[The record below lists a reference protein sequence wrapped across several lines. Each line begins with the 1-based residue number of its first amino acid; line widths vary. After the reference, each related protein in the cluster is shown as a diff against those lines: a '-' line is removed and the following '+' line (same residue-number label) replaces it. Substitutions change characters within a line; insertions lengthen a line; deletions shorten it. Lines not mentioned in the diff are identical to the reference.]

1 MPHIILEGLPAAG
14 KTETMQ
20 MLARFYPEQIEV
32 FPEIVKQVATK
43 ENIHILSERERLT
56 EAVIAALPYRR
67 AQLENVAQQG
77 KLCLEESHMGVHL
90 AYSKA
95 LNDRSFI
102 CAYGK
107 AELSLPRPD
116 LYLRL
121 AIPVDVSMRRQKA
134 RKTPQFE
141 VDRPTLEQM
150 LIHLQE
156 WHIAQ
161 GSNLRIVNADS
172 SPSTFLAQVEA
183 ILPLRYTRQSST
195 TKRTFDTLLLLGRP
209 ASGKSEFID
218 FMNKC
223 PVERLAERYHISPFH
238 VIDDF
243 PILWEKCEEDD
254 LWEHLGRKRLYS
266 QPIEGNY
273 HVTDDGLWPFLIG
286 KINELTRPLL
296 SRTTSANETIMIEF
310 ARGKKHGYFESLGC
324 LSPQLLSRAAILYV
338 QVSFSESLRRNIA
351 RYNEKKSGGILT
363 HSVPTEEMK
372 RTYKEDDWPDIARAP
387 RGMLTVN
394 GITIPYVTMN
404 NEPELTDI
412 DALDSRYREALD
424 QLYALYLRRPCVCE

>member
-32 FPEIVKQVATK
+32 FPEIVKQVATR

-56 EAVIAALPYRR
+56 EAVIAELPYRR
-67 AQLENVAQQG
+67 AQLENVLQQG
-77 KLCLEESHMGVHL
+77 KICLEESHMGVHL

-107 AELSLPRPD
+107 ANLSLPRPD

-141 VDRPTLEQM
+141 VDRPTLKQM
-150 LIHLQE
+150 LIHLQQ

-183 ILPLRYTRQSST
+183 ILPIRYTSKSPT
-195 TKRTFDTLLLLGRP
+195 TKETFDTLLLLGRP

-266 QPIEGNY
+266 HPINGNY
-273 HVTDDGLWPFLIG
+273 YVTDDGLWPFLIG
-286 KINELTRPLL
+286 KINERARSLL
-296 SRTTSANETIMIEF
+296 SKTTPSNETIMIEF
-310 ARGKKHGYFESLGC
+310 SRGKRHGYSEALGC

-338 QVSFSESLRRNIA
+338 QVPFSESLRRNIA
-351 RYNEKKSGGILT
+351 RYNEKKSSGILT
-363 HSVPTEEMK
+363 HSVPTKEMK

-387 RGMLTVN
+387 RGMLIVN

-412 DALDSRYREALD
+412 DALDSRYREALE
-424 QLYALYLRRPCVCE
+424 QLYALYLRRSCLCE

>member
-56 EAVIAALPYRR
+56 EAVIAELPYRR
-67 AQLENVAQQG
+67 AQLENVVQQG
-77 KLCLEESHMGVHL
+77 KICLEESHMGVHL

-107 AELSLPRPD
+107 ANLSLPRPD

-141 VDRPTLEQM
+141 VDRPTLKQM

-183 ILPLRYTRQSST
+183 ILPLRYTSKSPT
-195 TKRTFDTLLLLGRP
+195 TKETFDTLLLLGRP
-209 ASGKSEFID
+209 ASGKSEFIE

-266 QPIEGNY
+266 QPINGNY
-273 HVTDDGLWPFLIG
+273 YVTDDGLWPFLIG
-286 KINELTRPLL
+286 KINERARSLL
-296 SRTTSANETIMIEF
+296 SKTTSSNETIMIEF
-310 ARGKKHGYFESLGC
+310 SRGKRHGYSEALGC

-338 QVSFSESLRRNIA
+338 QVPFSESLRRNIA
-351 RYNEKKSGGILT
+351 RYNEKKSSGILT
-363 HSVPTEEMK
+363 HSVPTKEMK

-387 RGMLTVN
+387 RGMLIVN

-412 DALDSRYREALD
+412 DALDSRYREALE
-424 QLYALYLRRPCVCE
+424 QLYALYLRRSCVYE

>member
-56 EAVIAALPYRR
+56 EAVIAELPYRR
-67 AQLENVAQQG
+67 AQLENVVQQG
-77 KLCLEESHMGVHL
+77 KICLEESHMGVHL

-107 AELSLPRPD
+107 ANLSLPRPD

-141 VDRPTLEQM
+141 VDRPTLKQM
-150 LIHLQE
+150 LIHLQQ

-183 ILPLRYTRQSST
+183 ILPLRYTSKSPT
-195 TKRTFDTLLLLGRP
+195 TKETFDTLLLLGRP

-266 QPIEGNY
+266 QPINGNY
-273 HVTDDGLWPFLIG
+273 YVTDDGLWPFLIG
-286 KINELTRPLL
+286 KINERARSLL
-296 SRTTSANETIMIEF
+296 SKTTSSNETIMIEF
-310 ARGKKHGYFESLGC
+310 SRGKRHGYSEALGC

-338 QVSFSESLRRNIA
+338 QVPFSESLRRNIA
-351 RYNEKKSGGILT
+351 RYNEKKSSGILT
-363 HSVPTEEMK
+363 HSVPTKEMK

-387 RGMLTVN
+387 RGMLIVN

-412 DALDSRYREALD
+412 DALDSRYREALE
-424 QLYALYLRRPCVCE
+424 QLYALYLRRSCVYE

>member
-1 MPHIILEGLPAAG
+1 
-14 KTETMQ
+14 
-20 MLARFYPEQIEV
+20 
-32 FPEIVKQVATK
+32 
-43 ENIHILSERERLT
+43 
-56 EAVIAALPYRR
+56 
-67 AQLENVAQQG
+67 
-77 KLCLEESHMGVHL
+77 
-90 AYSKA
+90 
-95 LNDRSFI
+95 
-102 CAYGK
+102 
-107 AELSLPRPD
+107 
-116 LYLRL
+116 
-121 AIPVDVSMRRQKA
+121 MRRQKA

-141 VDRPTLEQM
+141 VDRPTLKQM
-150 LIHLQE
+150 LIHLQQ

-183 ILPLRYTRQSST
+183 ILPLRYTSKSPT
-195 TKRTFDTLLLLGRP
+195 TKETFDTLLLLGRP
-209 ASGKSEFID
+209 ASGKSEFIN
-218 FMNKC
+218 FMTKC

-266 QPIEGNY
+266 QPINENY
-273 HVTDDGLWPFLIG
+273 YVTDDGLWPFLIG
-286 KINELTRPLL
+286 KINERARSLL
-296 SRTTSANETIMIEF
+296 SKTTSSNETIMIEF
-310 ARGKKHGYFESLGC
+310 SRGKRHGYSEALGC

-338 QVSFSESLRRNIA
+338 QVPFSESLRRNIA
-351 RYNEKKSGGILT
+351 RYNEKKSSGILT

-387 RGMLTVN
+387 RGMLIVN

-412 DALDSRYREALD
+412 DALDSRYREALE
-424 QLYALYLRRPCVCE
+424 QLYALYLRRSCLCE